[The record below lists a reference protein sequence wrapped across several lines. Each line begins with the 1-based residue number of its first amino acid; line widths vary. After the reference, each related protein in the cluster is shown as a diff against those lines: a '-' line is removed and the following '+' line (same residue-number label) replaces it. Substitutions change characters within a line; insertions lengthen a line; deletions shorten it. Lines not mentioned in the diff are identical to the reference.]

1 MFGAKSAYSATPP
14 ECDRDN
20 RTDYLTENS
29 VGIVSWSVFTANV
42 KADAHQSL
50 RSVEEDLP

>member
-1 MFGAKSAYSATPP
+1 MFGAKSAYSATPT

-50 RSVEEDLP
+50 R